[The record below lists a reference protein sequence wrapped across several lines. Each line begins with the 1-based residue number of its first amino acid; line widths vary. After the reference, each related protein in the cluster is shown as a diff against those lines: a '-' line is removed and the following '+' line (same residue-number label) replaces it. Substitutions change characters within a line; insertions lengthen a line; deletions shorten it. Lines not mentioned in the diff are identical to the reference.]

1 MYWDEPGFGLGEDD
15 EEEEEEEEEEEDCLR
30 A

>member
-15 EEEEEEEEEEEDCLR
+15 EEEEEEEEEEGECLR